1 MGNRMPVEHHGTFNG
16 TDLCWFE
23 WGEPKAGETSL
34 LLAHATGFHARCWDQ
49 VLLQLDQHAVAVEL
63 RGHGRSS
70 NDGPFDWHLFGDDLA
85 DFVGQVMAEGALA
98 IGHSMG
104 GHAIMQ
110 AALARPQ
117 YFSQLLLIDPVI
129 MSPDIYSAAEH
140 EHSQWVDESGLHP
153 VARRRNYF
161 ESVDQMIENFLSK
174 GSYALWQ
181 AEVLRDYCEWG
192 SVPAEDGVGLQLAC
206 PPSVE
211 ASVYMGSSKA
221 SLIDRLS
228 ELTIPVRIMRARQR
242 EGERG
247 TMDFSASPTWPELAS
262 RLPMGT
268 DQYLPELTHFI
279 PMQAPD
285 LVADTIT
292 ELLVG

>member
-1 MGNRMPVEHHGTFNG
+1 
-16 TDLCWFE
+16 
-23 WGEPKAGETSL
+23 
-34 LLAHATGFHARCWDQ
+34 
-49 VLLQLDQHAVAVEL
+49 
-63 RGHGRSS
+63 
-70 NDGPFDWHLFGDDLA
+70 
-85 DFVGQVMAEGALA
+85 
-98 IGHSMG
+98 
-104 GHAIMQ
+104 MQ
-110 AALARPQ
+110 AALARPNH
-117 YFSQLLLIDPVI
+117 FSQLLLIDPVI
-129 MSPDIYSAAEH
+129 MSPDIYTAADH

-192 SVPAEDGVGLQLAC
+192 SVPAEDGIGLQLAC

-279 PMQAPD
+279 PMQEPD